1 MAQTIIKEL
10 SSEKKLKTYIDET
23 KARFAPIF
31 WPTLS
36 RTEKT
41 DNLRWDVLIGER
53 KSGVAGNVTAF
64 DVSAPL
70 HARDA
75 FREKGGKIPSI
86 RGKRVM
92 KESDFR
98 RYISL
103 RKQGKASSELLDLVY
118 DDIAF
123 CSIAPHKRIDWM
135 EAKLL
140 SNAGKVS
147 FTNADNVGAV
157 TQFDV
162 DFNVPSANKHGVS
175 VVWSDTENSDPL
187 KDLKDTIIKPLADK
201 GITGGIIRLHPS
213 KIYQLLESKKVLS
226 KFGLLTKGQTDGIDF
241 DISKLNAYMAANNF
255 PTIRAFNASIGI
267 EIDGK
272 AVYSNPWN
280 VDNITWTP
288 EGQLFTVYDAGSVED
303 EVKVDGLIYTNY
315 MGNLVKKWSEPDPA
329 REFTAYE
336 FNAFPA
342 LEVADEVI
350 TVNTNKVGSF
360 E

>member
-10 SSEKKLKTYIDET
+10 SNEKKFTTYIDET
-23 KARFAPIF
+23 KARFAPVF
-31 WPTLS
+31 WPSLS
-36 RTEKT
+36 RKVAT
-41 DNLRWDVLIGER
+41 DNLRWDVIIGDR
-53 KSGVAGNVTAF
+53 RSGVAGNVTAF
-64 DVSAPL
+64 DVSAPI
-70 HARDA
+70 HGRDA
-75 FREKGGKIPSI
+75 LREKGGKVPSI

-98 RYISL
+98 KYISL
-103 RKQGKASSELLDLVY
+103 RKQGRPSAELLDLIY

-123 CSIAPHKRIDWM
+123 CSIAPHKRIDWI

-140 SNAGKVS
+140 SEAGKVS
-147 FTNADNVGAV
+147 FKNTDNVGVV

-162 DFNVPSANKHGVS
+162 DFKIPNANKHGVS
-175 VVWSDTENSDPL
+175 VVWSDTDNSVPL
-187 KDLKDTIIKPLADK
+187 KDFKESIVLPLAEK
-201 GITGGIIRLHPS
+201 GITGGVVRMHPA
-213 KIYQLLESKKVLS
+213 KIFQMLESKSILE
-226 KFGLLTKGQTDGIDF
+226 KFGLLTRGQVDGIDF
-241 DISKLNAYMAANNF
+241 DLSKLNAYLKSNNW

-267 EIDGK
+267 EQDGK
-272 AVYSNPWN
+272 VAYSNPWN

-288 EGQLFTVYDAGSVED
+288 EGQLFTVFDAGSVED

-342 LEVADEVI
+342 LEVADEMI

-360 E
+360 

>member
-31 WPTLS
+31 WPSLS
-36 RTEKT
+36 RKETT
-41 DNLRWDVLIGER
+41 DNLRWDILIGER

-70 HARDA
+70 HSRDA
-75 FREKGGKIPSI
+75 LREKGGKIPSI

-92 KESDFR
+92 KETDFR
-98 RYISL
+98 KYINL
-103 RKQGKASSELLDLVY
+103 RKQGRATSELLDLVY
-118 DDIAF
+118 DDVSF
-123 CSIAPHKRIDWM
+123 CSIAGHKRVDWM

-140 SNAGKVS
+140 SDAGRVS
-147 FTNADNVGAV
+147 FTDTNNVGAV
-157 TQFDV
+157 TQFNV
-162 DFNVPSANKHGVS
+162 DFNIPNKYGVS
-175 VVWSDTENSDPL
+175 VVWSDTEGSDPL
-187 KDLKDTIIKPLADK
+187 KDLKQTIILPLAEK
-201 GITGGIIRLHPS
+201 GITGGIIRMHPA
-213 KIYQLLESKKVLS
+213 KIFQLLESKKVLA
-226 KFGLLTKGQTDGIDF
+226 KFGLLTKGQVDGIDF
-241 DISKLNAYMAANNF
+241 DLSKLNAYMAANNF
-255 PTIRAFNASIGI
+255 PTIRAFNASIGN
-267 EIDGK
+267 EQDGK
-272 AVYSNPWN
+272 VVYSNPWN

-288 EGQLFTVYDAGSVED
+288 EGQLFTVFDAGSVED
-303 EVKVDGLIYTNY
+303 EVKIDGLIYSNY

-342 LEVADEVI
+342 LDVADEMI

>member
-10 SSEKKLKTYIDET
+10 ASEKKLATYIDET

-31 WPTLS
+31 WPSLS
-36 RTEKT
+36 RTQTT

-53 KSGVAGNVTAF
+53 KSGVAGNVTAY

-75 FREKGGKIPSI
+75 LREKGGKIPSI

-92 KESDFR
+92 KETDFR
-98 RYISL
+98 KYISL
-103 RKQGKASSELLDLVY
+103 RKQGRGTNELLDLIY
-118 DDIAF
+118 DDVAF

-140 SNAGKVS
+140 SDAGKVS
-147 FTNADNVGAV
+147 FTDTNNVGAV

-162 DFNVPSANKHGVS
+162 DFNIPAENKKGVS

-187 KDLKDTIIKPLADK
+187 KDLRTSIILPLAEK
-201 GITGGIIRLHPS
+201 GITGGIIRMHPS
-213 KIYQLLESKKVLS
+213 KVFQLLESKKVLT

-241 DISKLNAYMAANNF
+241 DLSKLNAYMAANNF
-255 PTIRAFNASIGI
+255 PTIRPFNASIGI
-267 EIDGK
+267 EQDGK
-272 AVYSNPWN
+272 PVYSNPWN
-280 VDNITWTP
+280 VNNITWTP
-288 EGQLFTVYDAGSVED
+288 EGQLFTVHDAGSVED

-336 FNAFPA
+336 MNAFPV
-342 LEVADEVI
+342 LDVADEMIVL
-350 TVNTNKVGSF
+350 NTNNVGTF